1 MANNLDSFKAKLSL
15 VAWDFSNVENRG
27 LHLAHWY
34 PATFVSAI
42 PGSLVPLVARKGD
55 LVVDPFCGAGAT
67 VVEAVRLGRR
77 ALGFDTNPVALLIS
91 AAKLALPSQRSLSK
105 LRQLVA
111 EAGQRSLVTRMI
123 GKDSNV
129 PHLNAV
135 ELRQWY
141 HSATYEE
148 LLQIQGSIESLPNG
162 KLKTVGRCIFSSI
175 LKNVCSQGRHWGWV
189 CDNVK
194 PKRAEIQEKDALGA
208 YLAALDE
215 FSRGLKEFANDMRNR
230 GLDPDA
236 ISRGRDWDVRSGDAC
251 KQLRA
256 LEPHSVDAI
265 VTSPPYHGVADY
277 VKSQR
282 LTFLWY
288 PTAVAQLEGLNG
300 GFEQLRKEEIGSRSH
315 RHRQGSFEDYVGYMK
330 KFLGESVRVLKPGA
344 ALCLVIGDSGTRKPT
359 TSHIMQ
365 AADAADLKLVFSSNR
380 DIRATRR
387 RMQAS
392 VPHESI
398 LIYVKIA

>member
-1 MANNLDSFKAKLSL
+1 MNNSDSFKQGLST
-15 VAWDFSNVENRG
+15 VSWDFSNVENRG
-27 LHLAHWY
+27 IHLAHWY

-42 PGSLVPLVARKGD
+42 PGSLIPLITREGD

-91 AAKLALPSQRSLSK
+91 AAKLALPSQQSLSR

-111 EAGQRSLVTRMI
+111 DVGQRSLVTRMV
-123 GKDSNV
+123 GTRSNGRH
-129 PHLNAV
+129 PNAA
-135 ELRQWY
+135 ELQQWY
-141 HSATYEE
+141 HAATCEE
-148 LLQIQGSIESLPNG
+148 LLQIQGVIESLPNG

-194 PKRAEIQEKDALGA
+194 PKPSEIQEKDALGA
-208 YLAALDE
+208 YIAALDA
-215 FSRGLKEFANDMRNR
+215 FSRGVKELADDMCRR
-230 GLDPDA
+230 GLNPGA
-236 ISRGRDWDVRSGDAC
+236 ISRGRDWDVRRGDAC

-256 LEPHSVDAI
+256 LEQASVDAI
-265 VTSPPYHGVADY
+265 VTSPPYYGVADY

-288 PTAVAQLEGLNG
+288 PTAVAELEGVEA
-300 GFEQLRKEEIGSRSH
+300 GFEQLRKEEIGSRSY
-315 RHRQGSFEDYVGYMK
+315 RHRKGSFSDYVEYMK
-330 KFLGESVRVLKPGA
+330 MFLGEATRVLKPGGK
-344 ALCLVIGDSGTRKPT
+344 LCLVIGESGKRRPT
-359 TSHIMQ
+359 TSHTMR
-365 AADAADLKLVFSSNR
+365 AARAAELTLAFSSNR

-387 RMQAS
+387 RMLAS

-398 LIYVKIA
+398 VIYVKDG